1 MNALFSRLLCCLVLG
16 VAPVVAAE
24 RPNILVIVA
33 DDLGFADLGSFGGEI
48 PTPNLDRLAYA
59 GVRFSDFQVAPA
71 CSPTR
76 AALLTGV
83 DPHLAGVGSMYE
95 ELSPNQK
102 GKPGYE
108 GHLNARVVSV
118 ATLLRDGGY
127 RTYLSG
133 KWHLGNEPEQ
143 GPGSQGFQRSFA
155 LLSGGA
161 SHFDDM
167 RPAYHPD
174 PNARAAYVDED
185 QRLGKLPEDFEYS
198 SQYYADRLLSYLHDD
213 AKSEKP
219 FFAVLA
225 FTAPHWP
232 LQAPDA
238 VIEKY
243 AGKYDQGYEQ
253 LYDQRLA
260 RARKLGLLAAGV
272 PDAPRPPNARPWQ
285 ALNAAEQREQ
295 SRAMA
300 VYAAMVDQLDFH
312 SGRVI
317 DYLEQT
323 AQLDN
328 TLILFMSDNGP
339 EGHDLDETWPAEQFP
354 AIRKVIDERHDFSYD
369 NMGKPG
375 SYTLYGPGWARAG
388 SPGLRMYKG
397 FASEGG
403 TRVCAFVHFPA
414 GIKGGR
420 IAGETIAVKDI
431 APTLL
436 DYAGLSQQGAAYNGR
451 PVLAMQGRSRR
462 NEFEA
467 RAPAPTGLPLGTELF
482 GKYAI
487 RENNY
492 KLLHMP
498 PPYGT
503 GSYELYDLDADPGE
517 SVNLVRSK
525 PQIVE
530 RMRGLWQQYAS
541 DNGVILPDWVSGY

>member
-1 MNALFSRLLCCLVLG
+1 VLLG
-16 VAPVVAAE
+16 AMPAVAAE
-24 RPNILVIVA
+24 GPNILIIIA

-83 DPHLAGVGSMYE
+83 DPHLAGVGSLYE
-95 ELSPNQK
+95 ELAPNQK

-108 GHLNARVVSV
+108 GHLNSKVVSV
-118 ATLLRDGGY
+118 ATRLRDGGY

-174 PNARAAYVDED
+174 PNARAAYVDQD
-185 QRLGKLPEDFEYS
+185 RLLKQLPADFDYS
-198 SQYYADRLLSYLHDD
+198 SQYYADRLLNYLHED

-232 LQAPDA
+232 LQAPAA
-238 VIEKY
+238 VIDKY
-243 AGKYDQGYEQ
+243 AGNYDQGYEQ
-253 LYDQRLA
+253 LYSQRLA

-272 PDAPRPPNARPWQ
+272 PDSPRPPNARPWQ
-285 ALNAAEQREQ
+285 ALSAAQKREQ

-397 FASEGG
+397 FPSEGG
-403 TRVCAFVHFPA
+403 TRVCAFVHYPA
-414 GIKGGR
+414 RIKGGR
-420 IAGETIAVKDI
+420 IERETIAVKDI

-436 DYAGLSQQGAAYNGR
+436 DYAGVREEGTTFGGR
-451 PVLAMQGRSRR
+451 PVLSMQGHSRR
-462 NEFEA
+462 AEFE
-467 RAPAPTGLPLGTELF
+467 GLSTASESSPLGTELF
-482 GKYAI
+482 GKYAM
-487 RENNY
+487 RKDNY

-498 PPYGT
+498 PPYGN
-503 GSYELYDLDADPGE
+503 GKLELYDLAADPGE

-525 PQIVE
+525 PEQVE
-530 RMRGLWQQYAS
+530 RMRALWKQYSS